1 VKQDEIQFIVFHTT
15 FGNNT
20 LPCIDI
26 TRKNMNWKH
35 ITLVC
40 VQSSC
45 SKTHRFLS
53 RYSTLPAH

>member
-1 VKQDEIQFIVFHTT
+1 VEKHEIQLIVFHTT

-20 LPCIDI
+20 LPCIDV
-26 TRKNMNWKH
+26 TRKNRNWKH

-40 VQSSC
+40 GQSSC
-45 SKTHRFLS
+45 SKTHRFFS